1 MEGFITFIAVT
12 VIIFWLIA
20 RLGPLLLR
28 WWIKKKFGKF
38 MDPNQS
44 GFSDSNTI
52 REEGETIISGNKP
65 REKVVDDSVGE
76 YVDYEESKESKEN

>member
-1 MEGFITFIAVT
+1 MEGFVTFIVVT

-20 RLGPLLLR
+20 RLGLLLLR
-28 WWIKKKFGKF
+28 WWIKKKFGQF
-38 MDPNQS
+38 MGPNQS

-52 REEGETIISGNKP
+52 RKEGETIISDNKP
-65 REKVVDDSVGE
+65 REKVVDNSVGE